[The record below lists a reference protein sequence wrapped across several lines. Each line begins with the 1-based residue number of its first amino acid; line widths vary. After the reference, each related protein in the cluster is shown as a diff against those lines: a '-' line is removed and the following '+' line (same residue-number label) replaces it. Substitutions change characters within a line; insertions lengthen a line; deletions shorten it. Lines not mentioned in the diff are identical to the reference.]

1 MWLITNFGF
10 FSVVQKPDDPKLGT
24 LTVRSRVLEDL
35 ESLKEQYFK
44 QTMGE
49 IQVNAGTDYKYR
61 AKVPREAMAGA
72 MSQIIMDLNY
82 SNFKNSVA
90 ENQGYKRASV
100 YSKLW
105 ETLYKLQDSDEI
117 ESDDSPNTSQEKQ
130 SYGGILINKNGEIL
144 LRKPTGEFD
153 GYVWTFPKGKN
164 EPGMTPEETALE
176 EVLQETGYRAS
187 IISKIPGKFKGGT
200 GVTEYYLMKHSGK
213 PESFDPKETESI
225 KWVSR
230 EEAFKLISL
239 TKNEKGKKRDLQVLE
254 AGTKTYDGLK
264 KKLFSDVMKK

>member
-10 FSVVQKPDDPKLGT
+10 FSIVQKQDDSKLGT

-49 IQVNAGTDYKYR
+49 IQVNTGTDYKYR

-72 MSQIIMDLNY
+72 MSQIIKDLNY
-82 SNFKNSVA
+82 TNFKNSVA

-105 ETLYKLQDSDEI
+105 ETLYNLQDPDEI
-117 ESDDSPNTSQEKQ
+117 DSDNSLNTSKEKQ
-130 SYGGILINKNGEIL
+130 SFGGILIDKDGQIL
-144 LRKPTGEFD
+144 LRKPAGEYD
-153 GYVWTFPKGKN
+153 GYVWTFPKGNN
-164 EPGMTPEETALE
+164 EPGMTPEETAIE
-176 EVLQETGYRAS
+176 EVLQETGYQAS

-200 GVTEYYLMKHSGK
+200 GFTEYYLMKHSGETE
-213 PESFDPKETESI
+213 PFDSNETESI
-225 KWVSR
+225 KWVTR
-230 EEAFKLISL
+230 DEAFKLISL
-239 TKNEKGKKRDLQVLE
+239 TRNKIGKKRDLQVLE
-254 AGTKTYDGLK
+254 AGTKTYDDLK
-264 KKLFSDVMKK
+264 KKLFSDVLKK